1 MTQEQIRKAITEMD
15 CLDGKE
21 TNALAG
27 MIFEAMETGAKEKIQ
42 AAAAVIE
49 FLSSADRITLANR
62 MDMFD
67 LFI

>member
-1 MTQEQIRKAITEMD
+1 MTQEQIRNAIIEMD
-15 CLDGKE
+15 CLDRME
-21 TNALAG
+21 ANALAG

-49 FLSSADRITLANR
+49 FLASADRITLANR
-62 MDMFD
+62 MDMLD